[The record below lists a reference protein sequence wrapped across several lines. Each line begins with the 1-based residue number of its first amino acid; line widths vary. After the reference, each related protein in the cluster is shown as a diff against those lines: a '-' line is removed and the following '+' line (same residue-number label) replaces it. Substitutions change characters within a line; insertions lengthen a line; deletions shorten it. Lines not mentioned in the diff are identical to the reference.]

1 MPVVAG
7 IGIGHDGCGS
17 SHLCL
22 HCTPQPSYPG
32 TSVVLIDTS
41 LGPGV
46 GPTLLWA
53 WDGTVRA
60 RNRYVRNTLAK
71 RSGQVGIM
79 DMLHIHTFCPEKE
92 YKV

>member
-22 HCTPQPSYPG
+22 HCAAQPFYPG
-32 TSVVLIDTS
+32 TTVVLIDTS

-46 GPTLLWA
+46 GPHLLWA

-60 RNRYVRNTLAK
+60 HYRYVRNTLAK
-71 RSGQVGIM
+71 WSSRIYIM
-79 DMLHIHTFCPEKE
+79 DTLHTYI
-92 YKV
+92 